1 MVLTKTS
8 IFLAQATS
16 ARLRSFPAATSRR
29 LKSDELLIPAERRS
43 QRSGVQGMT
52 QPFTPALD
60 VPGAIVLATVVIIGR
75 KPRER
80 SSLLP
85 GNLADL
91 GHAHQ
96 NGDGSREPN
105 AVACC

>member
-1 MVLTKTS
+1 
-8 IFLAQATS
+8 
-16 ARLRSFPAATSRR
+16 
-29 LKSDELLIPAERRS
+29 
-43 QRSGVQGMT
+43 
-52 QPFTPALD
+52 
-60 VPGAIVLATVVIIGR
+60 VLATVVIIGR